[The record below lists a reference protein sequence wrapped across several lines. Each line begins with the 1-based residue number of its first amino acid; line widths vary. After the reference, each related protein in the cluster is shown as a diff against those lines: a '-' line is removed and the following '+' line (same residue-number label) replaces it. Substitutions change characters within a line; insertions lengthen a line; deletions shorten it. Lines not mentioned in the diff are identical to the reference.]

1 LLNASC
7 DAHVP
12 GPFARQPS
20 TAPNVGPPAR
30 ARHPATRLG
39 ADHGGTHA
47 QAQRRPVLAR
57 QRPPGQ
63 ASASP
68 CCPLT
73 PEPAGSRSRVDP
85 DDALREAVAKDHRV
99 PLTGRGPGACS
110 GAGAHLGMSAPK
122 AHHPARLA
130 GTLLSCRSSSSTSQS
145 VPTGAAAQPTESRVE
160 PLFVPRL
167 RFHRMWKP
175 RKSNPSLMCTTAVFV
190 ADSRRPSGPST
201 PATSSRKASTS
212 ARVPCTSTTK
222 SSA

>member
-1 LLNASC
+1 MAMVIDPRATLPAGTHRPGSAAPQLQHQPLCAERHHGHRGPRKVQHLVECSC

-160 PLFVPRL
+160 PFFFWR
-167 RFHRMWKP
+167 
-175 RKSNPSLMCTTAVFV
+175 A
-190 ADSRRPSGPST
+190 RRT
-201 PATSSRKASTS
+201 PGR
-212 ARVPCTSTTK
+212 
-222 SSA
+222 